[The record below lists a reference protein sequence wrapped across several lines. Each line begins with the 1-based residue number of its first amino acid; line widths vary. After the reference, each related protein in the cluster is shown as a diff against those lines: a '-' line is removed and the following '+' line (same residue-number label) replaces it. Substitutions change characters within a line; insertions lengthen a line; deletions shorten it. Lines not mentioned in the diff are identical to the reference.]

1 MIQPFHLRSRKRTAR
16 RRFRQMFASC
26 SERLVLFMLRAC
38 CACLVTPPPMLSVT
52 LLGKYWRVV
61 NPRTL
66 RDARLSILSGSVATT
81 RKGFRFPFKPILSE
95 EVVEIKTFNFPLC
108 LFTSDCNTRVRLNTI
123 HLCLVIFWQ
132 SRDDIM
138 SLSPSEIFL
147 DSFDCSAL
155 ITLTSTVPRASG
167 NTWICNSAFRNILLP
182 LKLTGDR
189 LNCSEMLLSSSLTSV
204 ENRSWKQTN
213 KLAAS

>member
-1 MIQPFHLRSRKRTAR
+1 MIQPFHFRSRNRTAR
-16 RRFRQMFASC
+16 RRFRQMFTSC
-26 SERLVLFMLRAC
+26 SERLVLFMLRAF
-38 CACLVTPPPMLSVT
+38 CASLVTPPSMFSVT
-52 LLGKYWRVV
+52 LLGTYWRVV
-61 NPRTL
+61 SPRTL
-66 RDARLSILSGSVATT
+66 RDARLSILSGSVETT
-81 RKGFRFPFKPILSE
+81 RKGFRFPFEPILSE
-95 EVVEIKTFNFPLC
+95 GVAEIKTFNFFLC

-147 DSFDCSAL
+147 DSFDCSARM
-155 ITLTSTVPRASG
+155 TLTSTVPRASG
-167 NTWICNSAFRNILLP
+167 NTWICNWAFRNILLP
-182 LKLTGDR
+182 LKLTGDSW
-189 LNCSEMLLSSSLTSV
+189 NVSKMPLSSLLRSV